1 MLYDLTG
8 SWDLTFYMG
17 GLWLVVSGLFV
28 GVIAYTKDMRLCG
41 SSPLMKEAEEAR
53 NENEATD
60 V

>member
-1 MLYDLTG
+1 MLYDVTG

-17 GLWLVVSGLFV
+17 GIWLVISGLFV
-28 GVIAYTKDMRLCG
+28 GVIAYTKDIRLCG

-53 NENEATD
+53 IENGPAD